1 MKRLLMGIIVAVTAT
16 YMGFC
21 LILFF
26 SQRTLIY
33 FPTGAAQMEPAATET
48 LSVPDASLRLS
59 TRPLEGPSALIYF
72 GGNAEDVSGSLGA
85 FADEFPDH
93 AIYMLHYRGYGGSSG
108 KPTEEALHS
117 DARALYEM
125 VHARHPDV
133 IVVGRS
139 LGSGVAVQL
148 AATRQVTRLVLI
160 TPFDSIVNLASRQF
174 PFVPVDLLLWDRFE
188 SWRYAPQVTA
198 PTLIIAAAN
207 DEIVPREST
216 LALFNAFGPGVA
228 TMTTI
233 AGAGHNS
240 ISGKPG
246 YMAAVRGQE

>member
-1 MKRLLMGIIVAVTAT
+1 
-16 YMGFC
+16 
-21 LILFF
+21 
-26 SQRTLIY
+26 
-33 FPTGAAQMEPAATET
+33 
-48 LSVPDASLRLS
+48 
-59 TRPLEGPSALIYF
+59 
-72 GGNAEDVSGSLGA
+72 
-85 FADEFPDH
+85 
-93 AIYMLHYRGYGGSSG
+93 MLHYRGYGGSSG

-174 PFVPVDLLLWDRFE
+174 PFVPVDLLLRDRFE

-207 DEIVPREST
+207 DEVVPREST

-233 AGAGHNS
+233 SGAGHNS
-240 ISGKPG
+240 ISSSPG
-246 YMAAVRGQE
+246 YMATVRGQE